1 MPRSS
6 SPDPAPISPALLRDR
21 RIGTEDRGTVLV
33 VGGART
39 VPGAPALSGTAAL
52 RAGAGTLQLAVAERH
67 ATAIGVSVPES
78 SVFGLPETASG
89 AIGGDAA
96 DRLADVLP
104 GAGTVVVG
112 PGLTGVSETED
123 LLRRLVPA
131 IAPDARVVLDA
142 FALGALSR
150 DPALAEPLAGRLL
163 LTPNRVEAAFLDGCE
178 EKDVDDLETA
188 VRIAGR
194 YGGVVLLMGVVASP
208 DGRAW
213 RDGSGHVGLATS
225 GSGDVLA
232 GLTGGFLARGAAVDQ
247 AACWATHV
255 HAVAGQRLIPDTGS
269 TGLLAREL
277 VAEIPRVIAEL
288 ER

>member
-1 MPRSS
+1 MPRDSF
-6 SPDPAPISPALLRDR
+6 PEPVPISPALVRDR
-21 RIGTEDRGTVLV
+21 RIGTGERGTVLV

-67 ATAIGVSVPES
+67 ATALGVAVPEA
-78 SVFGLPETASG
+78 SVLGLPETTSG
-89 AIGGDAA
+89 AIAADAA

-112 PGLTGVSETED
+112 PGLTGAEETEA

-150 DPALAEPLAGRLL
+150 APELAEPLADRLL

-178 EKDVDDLETA
+178 EKDVDDLATA
-188 VRIAGR
+188 VRIARR
-194 YGGVVLLMGVVASP
+194 YRGVVLLMGVVAAP
-208 DGRAW
+208 DGRTW

-232 GLTGGFLARGAAVDQ
+232 GLTGGFLARGAEPDQ
-247 AACWATHV
+247 AAWWATHV
-255 HAVAGQRLIPDTGS
+255 HAVAGQRLIPATGS

-277 VAEIPRVIAEL
+277 IAEIPRVIAEL

>member
-1 MPRSS
+1 MPRNS
-6 SPDPAPISPALLRDR
+6 SPDPEPISPALLRDR
-21 RIGTEDRGTVLV
+21 RIGSEDRGTVLV

-52 RAGAGTLQLAVAERH
+52 RAGAGTLQLAVSERH
-67 ATAIGVSVPES
+67 ASTLGVSVPES
-78 SVFGLPETASG
+78 SVFGLPETGSG
-89 AIGGDAA
+89 AIGGDAV

-112 PGLTGVSETED
+112 PGLTGAAETED

-131 IAPDARVVLDA
+131 VAPDAHVVLDA

-150 DPALAEPLAGRLL
+150 APELAEPLAGRLV

-194 YGGVVLLMGVVASP
+194 YRGVVLLMGVVAEP
-208 DGRAW
+208 GGRTW

-232 GLTGGFLARGAAVDQ
+232 GLTGGFLARGAAADQ

-255 HAVAGQRLIPDTGS
+255 HAVAGQRLLPRTGS

>member
-1 MPRSS
+1 MPPNS
-6 SPDPAPISPALLRDR
+6 SPDPAPISPALLRGR
-21 RIGTEDRGTVLV
+21 PVGAGHRGTVLV

-52 RAGAGTLQLAVAERH
+52 RAGAGTLQLAVSERH

-78 SVFGLPETASG
+78 SVIGLPETPSG
-89 AIGGDAA
+89 AIEAV

-104 GAGTVVVG
+104 GAGTVVIG
-112 PGLTGVSETED
+112 PGLTGAPETEV
-123 LLRRLVPA
+123 LLRRLLPR
-131 IAPDARVVLDA
+131 IHPDARVVLDA

-150 DPALAEPLAGRLL
+150 DPDLVAPLAGRAL
-163 LTPNRVEAAFLDGCE
+163 LTPNRKEAAFLDDCDE
-178 EKDVDDLETA
+178 SEVDDLPTA
-188 VRIAGR
+188 VRIAAR
-194 YGGVVLLMGVVASP
+194 YGCVVLLMGIVAEP
-208 DGRAW
+208 GGRTW
-213 RDGSGHVGLATS
+213 RDESGHVGLATS

-232 GLTGGFLARGAAVDQ
+232 GLTGGFLARGAEVEQ

-255 HAVAGQRLIPDTGS
+255 HAVAGQRLIPRTGT

>member
-6 SPDPAPISPALLRDR
+6 SPDPVPISLALLWDR
-21 RIGTEDRGTVLV
+21 RVGTEDRGTVLV

-52 RAGAGTLQLAVAERH
+52 RAGAGTLQLAVAGRH
-67 ATAIGVSVPES
+67 ASAIGVSVPES
-78 SVFGLPETASG
+78 SVLGLPETASG
-89 AIGGDAA
+89 AIGGDAV

-150 DPALAEPLAGRLL
+150 DPALAEPLAGRLV

-194 YGGVVLLMGVVASP
+194 YGGVVLLMGVVAEP
-208 DGRAW
+208 GGRTW

-232 GLTGGFLARGAAVDQ
+232 GLTGGFLARGAGVDQ
-247 AACWATHV
+247 AACWAPHV

>member
-6 SPDPAPISPALLRDR
+6 SPDPEPISPALLRGS
-21 RIGTEDRGTVLV
+21 RIGVDDRGTVLV

-52 RAGAGTLQLAVAERH
+52 RAGAGTLQLAVSERH
-67 ATAIGVSVPES
+67 ASTLGVSVPES

-89 AIGGDAA
+89 AIGGDAV

-150 DPALAEPLAGRLL
+150 APELAKPLSGRLV
-163 LTPNRVEAAFLDGCE
+163 LTPNRTEAAYLDGCAE
-178 EKDVDDLETA
+178 EDVDDLKTA
-188 VRIAGR
+188 VRIAER
-194 YGGVVLLMGVVASP
+194 YRGVVLLFGVVAEP
-208 DGRAW
+208 GGRTW

-232 GLTGGFLARGAAVDQ
+232 GLTGGFLARGAAVEQ

-277 VAEIPRVIAEL
+277 VAQIPRVIAEL

>member
-1 MPRSS
+1 M
-6 SPDPAPISPALLRDR
+6 PISPALLRAGL
-21 RIGTEDRGTVLV
+21 IGTEDRGTVLV

-67 ATAIGVSVPES
+67 ASALGVSVPES

-89 AIGGDAA
+89 AIAA
-96 DRLADVLP
+96 EAVDRLADVLP

-112 PGLTGVSETED
+112 PGLTGAEETEA
-123 LLRRLVPA
+123 LLRRLIPA
-131 IAPDARVVLDA
+131 IAEDARVVLDA

-150 DPALAEPLAGRLL
+150 DPELAEPLAGRLL
-163 LTPNRVEAAFLDGCE
+163 LTPNRTEAAFLDGCE

-188 VRIAGR
+188 VRIAAR
-194 YGGVVLLMGVVASP
+194 YRGVVLLMGVVAEP
-208 DGRAW
+208 GGRTW

-232 GLTGGFLARGAAVDQ
+232 GLTGGFLARGADNDQ
-247 AACWATHV
+247 AARWATHV
-255 HAVAGQRLIPDTGS
+255 HAVAGQRLIPDTGR

>member
-1 MPRSS
+1 MPPSS
-6 SPDPAPISPALLRDR
+6 SPDPVPISPALLRDR
-21 RIGTEDRGTVLV
+21 LIGTGDRGTVLV
-33 VGGART
+33 LGGART

-52 RAGAGTLQLAVAERH
+52 RAGAGTLQLAVSERH
-67 ATAIGVSVPES
+67 AVAIGVSVPES
-78 SVFGLPETASG
+78 SVYGLPETESG
-89 AIGGDAA
+89 AIGAGAV
-96 DRLADVLP
+96 DRLAEVLP
-104 GAGTVVVG
+104 GVGTLVVG
-112 PGLTGVSETED
+112 PGLTGAGETED

-131 IAPDARVVLDA
+131 LAPDARVVLDA

-150 DPALAEPLAGRLL
+150 APELAKPLAGRLV
-163 LTPNRVEAAFLDGCE
+163 LTPNRTEAAFLDDRAE
-178 EKDVDDLETA
+178 EDVDDLETA
-188 VRIAGR
+188 VRIADR
-194 YGGVVLLMGVVASP
+194 YDAVVLLMGVIAEP
-208 DGRAW
+208 GGRTW

-232 GLTGGFLARGAAVDQ
+232 GLTGGFLARGADLGQ

>member
-1 MPRSS
+1 MPPNS

-21 RIGTEDRGTVLV
+21 RIGVEDRGTVLV
-33 VGGART
+33 IGGART

-52 RAGAGTLQLAVAERH
+52 RAGAGTLQMAVSERH
-67 ATAIGVSVPES
+67 ATALGVSVPES

-89 AIGGDAA
+89 AIAGDAV

-112 PGLTGVSETED
+112 PGLTGAAETED
-123 LLRRLVPA
+123 LLRRLIPV

-150 DPALAEPLAGRLL
+150 APDLAEPLAGRLL
-163 LTPNRVEAAFLDGCE
+163 LTPNRTEAAFLDGCE
-178 EKDVDDLETA
+178 EKDVDDRETA
-188 VRIAGR
+188 VRIADR
-194 YGGVVLLMGVVASP
+194 YRGVVLLMGVVAEP
-208 DGRAW
+208 GGRTW

-232 GLTGGFLARGAAVDQ
+232 GLTGGFLARGAAPGQ

-255 HAVAGQRLIPDTGS
+255 HAVAGRRLIPDTGR

-277 VAEIPRVIAEL
+277 VAQIPRVIAEL

>member
-1 MPRSS
+1 MPQNSS
-6 SPDPAPISPALLRDR
+6 ADPAPVSPALLRDW
-21 RIGTEDRGTVLV
+21 RIGADDRGTVLV

-78 SVFGLPETASG
+78 SVLGLPETASG
-89 AIGGDAA
+89 AIAADAV

-112 PGLTGVSETED
+112 PGLTGAEETED

-150 DPALAEPLAGRLL
+150 DRALAEPLSGRLL
-163 LTPNRVEAAFLDGCE
+163 LTPNRVEAAYLDGCE

-188 VRIAGR
+188 VRIAR
-194 YGGVVLLMGVVASP
+194 DYGGVVLLMGVVAAP
-208 DGRAW
+208 DGRVW

-232 GLTGGFLARGAAVDQ
+232 GLTGGFLARGAAVEQ

-255 HAVAGQRLIPDTGS
+255 HAVAGQRLIPDTGA

>member
-6 SPDPAPISPALLRDR
+6 SPDPVPISPALLRDR
-21 RIGTEDRGTVLV
+21 QIGTEDRGTVLV

-89 AIGGDAA
+89 AIGGDAV

-104 GAGTVVVG
+104 GAGAVVVG

-163 LTPNRVEAAFLDGCE
+163 LTPNRVEAAYLDGCE

-194 YGGVVLLMGVVASP
+194 YGGVVLLMGVVAEP
-208 DGRAW
+208 GGRTW

-255 HAVAGQRLIPDTGS
+255 HAVAGRRLIPGTGS

>member
-6 SPDPAPISPALLRDR
+6 SPDPAPISPALLRDW
-21 RIGTEDRGTVLV
+21 RIGAEDRGTVLV
-33 VGGART
+33 LGGART

-67 ATAIGVSVPES
+67 ASAIGVSVPES
-78 SVFGLPETASG
+78 SVFGLPETPTG
-89 AIGGDAA
+89 AIAA
-96 DRLADVLP
+96 DDSLTEVLS
-104 GAGTVVVG
+104 GAGTVVIG
-112 PGLTGVSETED
+112 PGLTGVAETEE

-150 DPALAEPLAGRLL
+150 DPALAEPLSGRLL
-163 LTPNRVEAAFLDGCE
+163 LTPNRVEAAFLDGCG

-194 YGGVVLLMGVVASP
+194 YGGVVLLMGVVAAP
-208 DGRAW
+208 DGRVW

>member
-1 MPRSS
+1 MPRGS

-21 RIGTEDRGTVLV
+21 RIGTGDRGTVLV

-78 SVFGLPETASG
+78 SVIGLPEHASG
-89 AIGGDAA
+89 AIAADAA

-104 GAGTVVVG
+104 GAGSVVVG
-112 PGLTGVSETED
+112 PGLTGAEETEE

-150 DPALAEPLAGRLL
+150 APELAEPLADRLL

-178 EKDVDDLETA
+178 EEDVDDLATA
-188 VRIAGR
+188 VRIARR
-194 YGGVVLLMGVVASP
+194 YRGVVLLMGVVAEP
-208 DGRAW
+208 GGRTW

>member
-6 SPDPAPISPALLRDR
+6 SPDPEPISPALLRDR
-21 RIGTEDRGTVLV
+21 RIGIEDRGTVLV

-52 RAGAGTLQLAVAERH
+52 RAGAGTLQLAVSERH
-67 ATAIGVSVPES
+67 ASTLGVSVPES
-78 SVFGLPETASG
+78 SVFALPETASG
-89 AIGGDAA
+89 AIGGDAV

-112 PGLTGVSETED
+112 PGLTGVEETEE

-150 DPALAEPLAGRLL
+150 DPSLAEPLAGRLL
-163 LTPNRVEAAFLDGCE
+163 LTPNRTEAAYLDGCE

-188 VRIAGR
+188 VRIAER
-194 YGGVVLLMGVVASP
+194 YRGVVLLFGVVAEP
-208 DGRAW
+208 GGRTW

-232 GLTGGFLARGAAVDQ
+232 GLTGGFLARGAAPDQ

-255 HAVAGQRLIPDTGS
+255 HAVAGQRLIPDTGR

-277 VAEIPRVIAEL
+277 VAQIPRVIAEL

>member
-6 SPDPAPISPALLRDR
+6 SPDPAPISPALLRDW
-21 RIGTEDRGTVLV
+21 RIGADDRGTVLV

-52 RAGAGTLQLAVAERH
+52 RAGAGTLQVAVAERH
-67 ATAIGVSVPES
+67 ATALGVSVPES
-78 SVFGLPETASG
+78 SVFGLPETPSG
-89 AIGGDAA
+89 AIAADAV
-96 DRLADVLP
+96 DRLAEVLP

-112 PGLTGVSETED
+112 PGLTGAEETED

-150 DPALAEPLAGRLL
+150 DPSLAEPLAGRLL
-163 LTPNRVEAAFLDGCE
+163 LTPNRVEAAYLDGCE

-194 YGGVVLLMGVVASP
+194 YGGAVLLMGVVAAP

-232 GLTGGFLARGAAVDQ
+232 GLTGGFLARGAAVEQ

>member
-6 SPDPAPISPALLRDR
+6 SPDPAPISPALLRAR
-21 RIGTEDRGTVLV
+21 RIGVADRGTVLV
-33 VGGART
+33 IGGART

-52 RAGAGTLQLAVAERH
+52 RAGAGTLQLAVSERH
-67 ATAIGVSVPES
+67 ATALGVSVPES
-78 SVFGLPETASG
+78 SVFGLPETPSG
-89 AIGGDAA
+89 AITGDAV
-96 DRLADVLP
+96 DRLGDVLP
-104 GAGTVVVG
+104 DAGTVVVG
-112 PGLTGVSETED
+112 PGLTGAAETED

-150 DPALAEPLAGRLL
+150 DPSLAEPLSGRLV
-163 LTPNRVEAAFLDGCE
+163 LTPNRTEAAFLDGCDVA
-178 EKDVDDLETA
+178 DVDDLKTA
-188 VRIAGR
+188 TRIAEH
-194 YGGVVLLMGVVASP
+194 YGGVVLLMGVVAEP
-208 DGRAW
+208 GGAVW

-225 GSGDVLA
+225 GSGDVQA
-232 GLTGGFLARGAAVDQ
+232 GLTGGFLARGADLAQ

-255 HAVAGQRLIPDTGS
+255 HAVAGQRLIPNTGT

>member
-6 SPDPAPISPALLRDR
+6 SPEPISPALLRDW
-21 RIGTEDRGTVLV
+21 RIGSEDRGTVLV

-67 ATAIGVSVPES
+67 ATATGVAVPEC

-89 AIGGDAA
+89 AIAAAAA

-104 GAGTVVVG
+104 GAGTLVVG
-112 PGLTGVSETED
+112 PGLTGVSETGE

-131 IAPDARVVLDA
+131 IAPDAKVVLDA

-163 LTPNRVEAAFLDGCE
+163 LTPNRVEAAYLDGCE
-178 EKDVDDLETA
+178 EKDVDDRETA
-188 VRIAGR
+188 ARIAGR
-194 YGGVVLLMGVVASP
+194 YGGVVLLMGVVAAP
-208 DGRAW
+208 DGRTW

-232 GLTGGFLARGAAVDQ
+232 GLTGGFLARGATAGQ

>member
-6 SPDPAPISPALLRDR
+6 SPDPEPISPALLRGK
-21 RIGTEDRGTVLV
+21 RIGIDDRGTVLV

-52 RAGAGTLQLAVAERH
+52 RAGAGTLQLAVSERH
-67 ATAIGVSVPES
+67 ASTLGVSVPES

-89 AIGGDAA
+89 AIGGDAV

-150 DPALAEPLAGRLL
+150 APELAEPLSGRLV
-163 LTPNRVEAAFLDGCE
+163 LTPNRTEAAYLDGCA
-178 EKDVDDLETA
+178 EKDVDDLKTA
-188 VRIAGR
+188 VRIAER
-194 YGGVVLLMGVVASP
+194 YRGVVLLFGVVAEP
-208 DGRAW
+208 GGRTW

-232 GLTGGFLARGAAVDQ
+232 GLTGGFLARGAAVEQ

-277 VAEIPRVIAEL
+277 VAQIPRVIAEL

>member
-1 MPRSS
+1 M
-6 SPDPAPISPALLRDR
+6 PISPALVRDR
-21 RIGTEDRGTVLV
+21 RIGTGDRGTVLV

-39 VPGAPALSGTAAL
+39 VPGAPGLSGTAAL

-67 ATAIGVSVPES
+67 ASALGVAVPEA
-78 SVFGLPETASG
+78 SVIGLPETASG
-89 AIGGDAA
+89 AIAADAA
-96 DRLADVLP
+96 EQLADVLP
-104 GAGTVVVG
+104 GAGSVVVG
-112 PGLTGVSETED
+112 PGLTGAEETEQ

-150 DPALAEPLAGRLL
+150 APELAEPLADRLL

-188 VRIAGR
+188 VRIARR
-194 YGGVVLLMGVVASP
+194 YRGVVLLMGVVAAP
-208 DGRAW
+208 DGRTW

-232 GLTGGFLARGAAVDQ
+232 GLTGGFLARGAGLDQ

-255 HAVAGQRLIPDTGS
+255 HAVAGQRLIPATGS

>member
-1 MPRSS
+1 M
-6 SPDPAPISPALLRDR
+6 PISPALLRDR
-21 RIGTEDRGTVLV
+21 RIGTEERGTVLV

-67 ATAIGVSVPES
+67 ATAIGVAVPES

-89 AIGGDAA
+89 TIGGDAV

-112 PGLTGVSETED
+112 PGLTGVAETQD

-131 IAPDARVVLDA
+131 VAPDARVVLDA

-150 DPALAEPLAGRLL
+150 DPALAEPLAGRLV
-163 LTPNRVEAAFLDGCE
+163 LTPNRVEAAYLDGCA

-188 VRIAGR
+188 VRIAER
-194 YGGVVLLMGVVASP
+194 YRGVVLLFGVVASP

>member
-6 SPDPAPISPALLRDR
+6 SPEPISPALLRDW
-21 RIGTEDRGTVLV
+21 RIGTGDRATVLV

-67 ATAIGVSVPES
+67 ATATGVSVPES

-89 AIGGDAA
+89 AIAADAA

-104 GAGTVVVG
+104 DAATVVVG
-112 PGLTGVSETED
+112 PGLTGVSETEE

-131 IAPDARVVLDA
+131 IAPDAKVVLDA

-150 DPALAEPLAGRLL
+150 DPALAEPLAGRVL

-178 EKDVDDLETA
+178 EKDVDDRETA

-194 YGGVVLLMGVVASP
+194 YGGVVLLMGVVATP
-208 DGRAW
+208 DGRTW
-213 RDGSGHVGLATS
+213 RDGSGHIGLATS

-232 GLTGGFLARGAAVDQ
+232 GLTGGFLARGAAADQ

>member
-1 MPRSS
+1 
-6 SPDPAPISPALLRDR
+6 
-21 RIGTEDRGTVLV
+21 V
-33 VGGART
+33 VGGARS

-78 SVFGLPETASG
+78 SVVGLPETASG
-89 AIGGDAA
+89 AIAADAA

-104 GAGTVVVG
+104 GAGTVVAG
-112 PGLTGVSETED
+112 PGLTGVSETEE

-131 IAPDARVVLDA
+131 IAPDAKVVLDA

-150 DPALAEPLAGRLL
+150 DPSLAEPLAGRLL
-163 LTPNRVEAAFLDGCE
+163 LTPNRVEAAYLDGCE
-178 EKDVDDLETA
+178 EKEVDDLETA

-194 YGGVVLLMGVVASP
+194 YRGVVLLMGVVASP
-208 DGRAW
+208 DGRVW

-232 GLTGGFLARGAAVDQ
+232 GLTGGFLARGASADQ

>member
-6 SPDPAPISPALLRDR
+6 SPDPAPISPALLRDW

-67 ATAIGVSVPES
+67 ASAIGVSVPES
-78 SVFGLPETASG
+78 SVFGLPETESG
-89 AIGGDAA
+89 AVAA
-96 DRLADVLP
+96 GDRLAEVLS

-112 PGLTGVSETED
+112 PGLTGVSETEE
-123 LLRRLVPA
+123 LLRQLVPA

-163 LTPNRVEAAFLDGCE
+163 LTPNRVEAAFLDGCA

-194 YGGVVLLMGVVASP
+194 YGGVVLLMGVVAAP
-208 DGRAW
+208 DGRVW

-232 GLTGGFLARGAAVDQ
+232 GLTGGFLARGAAADQ

>member
-21 RIGTEDRGTVLV
+21 RIGVEDRGTVLV
-33 VGGART
+33 IGGARA

-52 RAGAGTLQLAVAERH
+52 RAGAGTLQLAVSERH

-89 AIGGDAA
+89 AIADGAV

-112 PGLTGVSETED
+112 PGLTGAAETED
-123 LLRRLVPA
+123 LLRRLIPA

-150 DPALAEPLAGRLL
+150 APDLAEPLAGRLL
-163 LTPNRVEAAFLDGCE
+163 LTPNRTEAAFLDGCE
-178 EKDVDDLETA
+178 EKDVDDRETA
-188 VRIAGR
+188 IRIAGR
-194 YGGVVLLMGVVASP
+194 YQGVVLLMGVVAEP
-208 DGRAW
+208 GGRTW

-232 GLTGGFLARGAAVDQ
+232 GLTGGFLARGAALDQ

>member
-1 MPRSS
+1 MRPNS
-6 SPDPAPISPALLRDR
+6 SPDPAPISPALLRDE
-21 RIGTEDRGTVLV
+21 RIGTGDRGTVLV

-52 RAGAGTLQLAVAERH
+52 RAGAGTLQLAVSERH
-67 ATAIGVSVPES
+67 AGALGVSVPES
-78 SVFGLPETASG
+78 SVFGLPETASV
-89 AIGGDAA
+89 AIGGDAV
-96 DRLADVLP
+96 DRRADVLP

-112 PGLTGVSETED
+112 PGLTGAEETED
-123 LLRRLVPA
+123 LLRHLIPA
-131 IAPDARVVLDA
+131 IAPDARVVLAA
-142 FALGALSR
+142 FALGALR
-150 DPALAEPLAGRLL
+150 RAPELAKPLSGRLV
-163 LTPNRVEAAFLDGCE
+163 LTPNRTEAAFLDGCDE
-178 EKDVDDLETA
+178 ADVDDLETA
-188 VRIAGR
+188 VRIAER
-194 YGGVVLLMGVVASP
+194 YEGVVLLFGVVAEP
-208 DGRAW
+208 GGRTW
-213 RDGSGHVGLATS
+213 RDGSGHIGLATS

-232 GLTGGFLARGAAVDQ
+232 GLTGGFLARGADLAQ

>member
-1 MPRSS
+1 MPHSS
-6 SPDPAPISPALLRDR
+6 SPDPVPISPVLLRDW
-21 RIGTEDRGTVLV
+21 RIGAEDRGTVLV

-39 VPGAPALSGTAAL
+39 VPGAPALSGAAAL

-78 SVFGLPETASG
+78 SVFGLPETSTG
-89 AIGGDAA
+89 AIADGAA
-96 DRLADVLP
+96 DRLAEVLP

-112 PGLTGVSETED
+112 PGLTGVSETEE

-150 DPALAEPLAGRLL
+150 DPALAEPLSGRLL

-208 DGRAW
+208 DGRVW

-255 HAVAGQRLIPDTGS
+255 HAVAGRRLIPDTGS

-277 VAEIPRVIAEL
+277 VAETPRVIAEL

>member
-6 SPDPAPISPALLRDR
+6 SPDPEPISPALLRGR
-21 RIGTEDRGTVLV
+21 RIGVDDRGTVLV

-52 RAGAGTLQLAVAERH
+52 RAGAGTLQLAVSERH
-67 ATAIGVSVPES
+67 ASTLGVSVPES

-89 AIGGDAA
+89 AIGGDAV

-150 DPALAEPLAGRLL
+150 DPSLAEPLSGRLV
-163 LTPNRVEAAFLDGCE
+163 LTPNRTEAAYLDGCE

-188 VRIAGR
+188 VRIAER
-194 YGGVVLLMGVVASP
+194 YRGVVLLFGVVAEP
-208 DGRAW
+208 GGRTW

-232 GLTGGFLARGAAVDQ
+232 GLTGGFLARGAALDQ

-277 VAEIPRVIAEL
+277 VAQIPRVIAEL